1 MKRAELQNIRKT
13 FHTPAGPGFPA
24 ESFQALGGVDIVF
37 HPGEIH
43 ALLGE
48 NGAGK
53 STLVHILSGLY
64 QPTSGCVRIGGRDF
78 CFTSPSQA
86 LSAGVAM
93 VHQQPL
99 LSDELT
105 VLENTLLGVPG
116 FFLSKKKALRT
127 YAELQKLWNIS
138 LDPETQARTLTQ
150 ADRLRAA
157 LLAAVY
163 RNPDFLILDE
173 PSSVF
178 SPEERDAFFESLRA
192 AAERGMGIILITHR
206 IGEAVRWSH
215 RISVLRKGELIY
227 SSNPEGGEQPT
238 VELISALLSGEEDL
252 PGTGQA
258 KKNEHSKN
266 DAAQTGIGFSVE
278 GLSLNP
284 RNRQPLREIA
294 FTAKAGSITAIEG
307 LAGSGLDVLEDAL
320 TGMLTAE
327 AGVFRVGG
335 REIQAAKANARL
347 LRKEGVAMVPSDRSF
362 RGSHPALPV
371 RDIAAPALPLAG
383 IIDLDAIDSFAGK
396 ILDSESIPARS
407 KRAAGSLSGGQL
419 QRIILAREIAR
430 KPKVLILSRPEWG
443 LDISSTA
450 RLQKTLT
457 EEAREGTTIIVLTD
471 NPEAFD
477 ENGFFDARYT
487 LSDGRLS

>member
-24 ESFQALGGVDIVF
+24 ESVQALGGVDIVF

-116 FFLSKKKALRT
+116 FFLSKKKALRS

-138 LDPETQARTLTQ
+138 LDPETQARTLAQ

-238 VELISALLSGEEDL
+238 VELISALLSGAEEL
-252 PGTGQA
+252 
-258 KKNEHSKN
+258 
-266 DAAQTGIGFSVE
+266 
-278 GLSLNP
+278 
-284 RNRQPLREIA
+284 
-294 FTAKAGSITAIEG
+294 
-307 LAGSGLDVLEDAL
+307 
-320 TGMLTAE
+320 
-327 AGVFRVGG
+327 
-335 REIQAAKANARL
+335 
-347 LRKEGVAMVPSDRSF
+347 
-362 RGSHPALPV
+362 
-371 RDIAAPALPLAG
+371 
-383 IIDLDAIDSFAGK
+383 
-396 ILDSESIPARS
+396 
-407 KRAAGSLSGGQL
+407 
-419 QRIILAREIAR
+419 
-430 KPKVLILSRPEWG
+430 
-443 LDISSTA
+443 
-450 RLQKTLT
+450 
-457 EEAREGTTIIVLTD
+457 
-471 NPEAFD
+471 
-477 ENGFFDARYT
+477 
-487 LSDGRLS
+487 